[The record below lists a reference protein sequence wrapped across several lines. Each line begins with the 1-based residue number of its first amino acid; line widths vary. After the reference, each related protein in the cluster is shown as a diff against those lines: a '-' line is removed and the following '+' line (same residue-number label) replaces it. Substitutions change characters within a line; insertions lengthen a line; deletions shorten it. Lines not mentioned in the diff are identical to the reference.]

1 MKLCFDNLIIE
12 VTRRCNMHCEHCMRG
27 DTECTD
33 LNLDKFAAF
42 IPNVDSIGS
51 IVFTG
56 GEPTLNIE
64 AIKFV
69 LHMIK
74 ALNIPVYSCYIVT
87 NGKEITSDFLNV
99 MIDWYVYCIECGGEP
114 ELCGVALS
122 QDEFHEEIDPENIAK
137 LRALSFY
144 RPDDKKT
151 RNWKRAELIDLGR
164 ARNIVS
170 NPKRDPMRYAPT
182 VDIINDTIT
191 VTDGQ
196 ITFTVNGELLFDCD
210 YEYESTDEIK
220 ACDWNDAIETFA
232 RMANDPNYTFPV

>member
-1 MKLCFDNLIIE
+1 MKLAFDNLIVE
-12 VTRRCNMHCEHCMRG
+12 VTRKCNMCCAHCMRG
-27 DTECTD
+27 NAENED

-42 IPNVDSIGS
+42 IKDVDSIGS
-51 IVFTG
+51 VTFTG
-56 GEPTLNIE
+56 GEPTLNVN

-69 LHMIK
+69 LHMCK
-74 ALNIPVYSCYIVT
+74 ALEIPVYNFYIVT
-87 NGKEITSDFLNV
+87 NGKEITAEFLNA

-122 QDEFHEEIDPENIAK
+122 QDEFHEDIDQENVAK

-151 RNWKRAELIDLGR
+151 RSWKHTNLIDLGN

-170 NPKRDPMRYAPT
+170 VPKRDPMRYPPT
-182 VDIINDTIT
+182 VEPLNDILTIY
-191 VTDGQ
+191 DGQ
-196 ITFTVNGELLFDCD
+196 ITFTVDGDILFDCD

-220 ACDWNDAIETFA
+220 ACDWTNAVETFD
-232 RMANDPNYTFPV
+232 RMANDPDYLFPI

>member
-12 VTRRCNMHCEHCMRG
+12 VTRKCNMCCEHCMRG
-27 DTECTD
+27 DAED
-33 LNLDKFAAF
+33 SNLNLDKFTEF
-42 IPNVDSIGS
+42 INNVDSIGS
-51 IVFTG
+51 ITFTG
-56 GEPTLNIE
+56 GEPTLNIN

-74 ALNIPVYSCYIVT
+74 TLNIPVYSFYTVT
-87 NGKEITSDFLNV
+87 NGKKITSEFLNI

-114 ELCGVALS
+114 DLCGVALS
-122 QDEFHEEIDPENIAK
+122 QDEFHEYIEPENIAK

-151 RNWKRAELIDLGR
+151 RNWSQVQLIDIGR

-170 NPKRDPMRYAPT
+170 NPKRDPMRYPPT

-191 VTDGQ
+191 ITDGQ
-196 ITFTVNGELLFDCD
+196 ITFTTDGELLFDCD

-220 ACDWNDAIETFA
+220 ACDWNNAVETFN
-232 RMANDPNYTFPV
+232 RMATDPDYIFPI